1 MIKKNNLIIQIT
13 LLGLAI
19 LLIFFTYFSKK
30 KEPSIAKNEDSL
42 EINSKIQ
49 DTEKNFFENVE
60 YKGIDLKGNRYIIK
74 SKFAEFE
81 LDRPEIINMKIMKA
95 TFYFKDGTTLKVDSD
110 QGYYNN
116 KLKDILFRY
125 NVNALYGE
133 DILLSESLFY
143 SNSEGLIT
151 VTEDV
156 KVTNLENKLFA
167 DKVEFDLSTKKL
179 NITMFKNDQ
188 VNIILNK

>member
-30 KEPSIAKNEDSL
+30 KEPSIVKNEDSL

-81 LDRPEIINMKIMKA
+81 LDKPEIINMKIMKA